1 MKTYRV
7 YMSEILEY
15 SYDVVAENVEQA
27 KDKIYSGDYDENTY
41 NIVDSHGTQID
52 DVLEGVTE

>member
-7 YMSEILEY
+7 YMSETLEY

-41 NIVDSHGTQID
+41 NIVDSHGTA
-52 DVLEGVTE
+52 ERHRH